1 MHAVC
6 KPRKVKKARMAL
18 LLSVAWVPAVA
29 AAAMADKPALPGLGD
44 VCAHLPT
51 SEPRCSP
58 EICSIAAGSRVQLEA
73 RTYYQ
78 DRVVPLPAGAS
89 VVGAGINKTV
99 IVNCGAPSTEMR
111 GFILGNDT
119 YVGHFTWQGHSP
131 SRGGFSGVVQTP
143 GCADTGACNLSK
155 CIPAGGDCAGAAN
168 VTVEHIHNRPYANGS
183 DWWPLV
189 NDAAWFPRTAQ
200 WGPDRATG
208 SRNITVRG
216 LISWGTWADGMN
228 VSSCEKTW
236 RFLSFPYVFSRACL
250 GK

>member
-1 MHAVC
+1 M
-6 KPRKVKKARMAL
+6 MAL
-18 LLSVAWVPAVA
+18 LLAVAWVPAVA
-29 AAAMADKPALPGLGD
+29 AAAMADKPAVPGLGD

-228 VSSCEKTW
+228 VSRCEKTW